1 MQAEMVQNQQV
12 AGEWQAE
19 VINHEGDGEVYVT
32 IFSGPDAEV
41 RAKEY
46 CFRAIAGTNFP
57 STGGQDF
64 FANSSI
70 QDLARIQG
78 VGPLKDPRVLW
89 GGIPENEDVEKFV
102 REIYEARR

>member
-1 MQAEMVQNQQV
+1 MQSEMIQNQLV

-19 VINHEGDGEVYVT
+19 VVNHEGDGEVYVT

-46 CFRAIAGTNFP
+46 CFRTTAVTRFP
-57 STGGQDF
+57 SGSGQDF

-70 QDLARIQG
+70 KDLARIQG
-78 VGPLKDPRVLW
+78 VGPLKDRRVLW
-89 GGIPENEDVEKFV
+89 GGIPEDEDVEKFV
-102 REIYEARR
+102 REIYDARR